1 MSSKHNSSYVISP
14 TVDIRS
20 LVDAAIHEGG
30 ASIDQYIDE
39 SSCCTLLHLAIQND
53 LIDCAIHL
61 ISAGADINIPN
72 SDGLTPRDVALDNG
86 NQIMLQVI
94 SRREECMMQMFNRKK
109 RKKKKQGLL
118 TIPTVLADRW
128 DRTIDYLEEEEDDDG
143 DTKMMPLVL
152 NSCTI
157 YEDYLDWTDYQR
169 RLHLQVSSDVTTA
182 STYLSIS
189 IHILMQHG
197 NTQTGFD
204 RVTQEGGS
212 VSTGEGGEPASAQGQ

>member
-1 MSSKHNSSYVISP
+1 MSSKHQSSYIISP

-20 LVDAAIHEGG
+20 LVDAAIHKGG

-39 SSCCTLLHLAIQND
+39 SSTLLHLAIQND
-53 LIDCAIHL
+53 LIDCVIQL

-109 RKKKKQGLL
+109 QKKQGLL
-118 TIPTVLADRW
+118 SNPSLAADRG
-128 DRTIDYLEEEEDDDG
+128 DGTSDYLEGEEDRHA
-143 DTKMMPLVL
+143 KMMPHVL
-152 NSCTI
+152 NSCSI

-169 RLHLQVSSDVTTA
+169 RLHLQVKTITVQ
-182 STYLSIS
+182 I
-189 IHILMQHG
+189 
-197 NTQTGFD
+197 
-204 RVTQEGGS
+204 
-212 VSTGEGGEPASAQGQ
+212 